1 MIRFELSMPGLDG
14 FKKRLAEY
22 QSVLRDQEAIAAL
35 RDALE
40 VLYVEAQARVPVG
53 VGPGAGR
60 LQQSMRRMVTDYRPS
75 QGFLQGKV
83 TMKDP
88 ADGQLPY
95 AWMRE
100 EGGTIVPRPENRI
113 GRLVWEDPDTGEVIF
128 AKRVEQ
134 EGSHYMRGSA
144 EAKQREIKDAMAQMA
159 PRARKAAFGERALG

>member
-1 MIRFELSMPGLDG
+1 MDG
-14 FKKRLAEY
+14 FKVKLAEY
-22 QSVLRDQEAIAAL
+22 ARVLKDQEAIAAL

-53 VGPGAGR
+53 LGAGAGR
-60 LQQSMRRMVTDYRPS
+60 LQGSMRRMVTDYRPS

-83 TMKDP
+83 TMMDP
-88 ADGQLPY
+88 AEGQLPY

-100 EGGTIVPRPENRI
+100 EGGTIVPRPENRL
-113 GRLVWEDPDTGEVIF
+113 GLLVWEDLETGEKVF
-128 AKRVEQ
+128 AKRVVQ

-144 EAKQREIKDAMAQMA
+144 EAKRKDVKDAMAQMA